1 MKLIEYMLIVIAC
14 LTIATAHAGWLYL
27 TPGFDYFG
35 FRDREGVL
43 HAWQADRAR
52 YDRRTHDY

>member
-14 LTIATAHAGWLYL
+14 LTIATSRAGWLYL

-43 HAWQADRAR
+43 HA
-52 YDRRTHDY
+52 